1 MSTIEDVKADTEK
14 ILHLLTQNPK
24 INNNM
29 DQMIE
34 TLEKCKKM
42 FGNITI
48 EQAILEFDII
58 RRM

>member
-1 MSTIEDVKADTEK
+1 MSTIEEVKADTEK
-14 ILHLLTQNPK
+14 ILQLLTQNPK

-29 DQMIE
+29 DNMIDV
-34 TLEKCKKM
+34 LEKCKKM